1 MSAEKVR
8 CVQGTLN
15 ICRKTGIGRALVRG
29 IAEKCADRM
38 PYKAYIDGR
47 MLTCPVRKVSDGH
60 P

>member
-38 PYKAYIDGR
+38 PYKAYIDDC
-47 MLTCPVRKVSDGH
+47 LHTCQ
-60 P
+60 

>member
-38 PYKAYIDGR
+38 PYKVILFS
-47 MLTCPVRKVSDGH
+47 MTCASI
-60 P
+60 